1 MGLPYIGQYLF
12 SLHRPDYSPLVFS
25 GITQTIVPVFPSGLT
40 IQLNL
45 TPGQDYAHLIYEAN
59 TGHRLIPDAFYVSV
73 IQSGNNQYAG
83 VLTDW
88 FINKEH
94 SWFVVE
100 TTGQPTIATV
110 TNQSAFNQYF
120 EVYVLFIRVITK
132 ADFLLIME
140 ALDRIGT
147 SKASEVALLQSA
159 TLLRQM
165 QYSVTSGR

>member
-1 MGLPYIGQYLF
+1 MDHGSVSCLQLVSYSVNISDDGLLI
-12 SLHRPDYSPLVFS
+12 RR
-25 GITQTIVPVFPSGLT
+25 
-40 IQLNL
+40 IQLS
-45 TPGQDYAHLIYEAN
+45 
-59 TGHRLIPDAFYVSV
+59 PDAFYVSV
-73 IQSGNNQYAG
+73 SQSGNNQYAG